1 MQNEVEPSIIAHG
14 RNEGPKPPGWKRP
27 FLETPSAQREPIA
40 ELIERTVEFPE
51 KDESTGEL
59 LINYMG
65 PHNDNFVDSKA
76 RMLCPCFDF
85 THIIAQALDIL
96 ASYLTSSPTAPL
108 NKEFIEIESP
118 LWCVLLTPI

>member
-76 RMLCPCFDF
+76 RMLCPVFRL
-85 THIIAQALDIL
+85 H
-96 ASYLTSSPTAPL
+96 
-108 NKEFIEIESP
+108 SP
-118 LWCVLLTPI
+118 L